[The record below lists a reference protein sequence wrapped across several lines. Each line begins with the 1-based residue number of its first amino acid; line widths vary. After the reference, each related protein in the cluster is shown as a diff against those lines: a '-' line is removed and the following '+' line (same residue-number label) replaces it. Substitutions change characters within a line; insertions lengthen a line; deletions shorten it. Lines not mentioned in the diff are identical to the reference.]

1 MVSQVIPM
9 LLLLL
14 CPFQMQSPAP
24 FHHAVE
30 MPVLGG

>member
-9 LLLLL
+9 LLLL